1 MIRPLAVTPSTKWI
15 PSQEVL
21 KLHSTHTIYK
31 SFSEFEPELPGWLA
45 LGAQLQAC
53 EQAIRTLG
61 CIEPF
66 SGAHL
71 LPESIRIEGP
81 NYRESV
87 IANGLLSRN
96 RAVLKVLEYCYG
108 SLDSLRSQPIYL
120 AEAVTAFAM
129 WLRRQTG
136 DQLTCSEYMLDS
148 NPFLDDEIQHQDL
161 CDLSFDS
168 ESFGLVICNELF
180 EHVYDLKRALKE
192 IARVLNP
199 QGRLVATFP
208 MAFGQFATIQKARW
222 DFVRDELVL
231 EDKPDYHGDPI
242 RPDEGSLVYCIPGWD
257 VLDQAREAGFHSA
270 SFHFIASWK
279 HGILGGDI
287 PGVIVMEA
295 QR

>member
-1 MIRPLAVTPSTKWI
+1 LAATPGTKWD
-15 PSQEVL
+15 PSLEVL
-21 KLHSTHTIYK
+21 KLHYIHRIYQ
-31 SFSEFEPELPGWLA
+31 SFAEFEPYLPGWLA
-45 LGAQLQAC
+45 LGDQLQAC

-61 CIEPF
+61 FIEPF

-71 LPESIRIEGP
+71 APEAIRIDGP

-96 RAVLKVLEYCYG
+96 RAVLKVLESCYG

-120 AEAVTAFAM
+120 AEAVTAFAI
-129 WLRRQTG
+129 WLRRQVG

-148 NPFLDDEIQHQDL
+148 SPLVAEEILHQDL
-161 CDLSFDS
+161 CSLSFDS

-180 EHVYDLKRALKE
+180 EHVYDLQRALEE
-192 IARVLNP
+192 IGRVLRP
-199 QGRLVATFP
+199 GGRLVSTFP
-208 MAFGQFATIQKARW
+208 MAFGQLATIQKARW

-242 RPDEGSLVYCIPGWD
+242 RPHEGSLVYCIPGWD
-257 VLDQAREAGFHSA
+257 VLEQACAAGFQSA
-270 SFHFIASWK
+270 SFHFVSSWK

-287 PGVIVMEA
+287 PGVLVMEA